1 MLLPLFVLG
10 NVITCVNISE
20 KNLGLGFWCL
30 TPLSTIFQLYPG
42 GQLYWFRVVE
52 FNVTFNNIFVISWL
66 SALLVRG
73 NRSIRRKSPTCCK
86 SQRQILYIVS
96 NCLRGEVVVHF
107 VRVSELLTITV

>member
-1 MLLPLFVLG
+1 LLLPLFVLG

-52 FNVTFNNIFVISWL
+52 FNVTLTQDNNIDNDFYVKIKCM
-66 SALLVRG
+66 VPV
-73 NRSIRRKSPTCCK
+73 NQQNK
-86 SQRQILYIVS
+86 
-96 NCLRGEVVVHF
+96 
-107 VRVSELLTITV
+107 